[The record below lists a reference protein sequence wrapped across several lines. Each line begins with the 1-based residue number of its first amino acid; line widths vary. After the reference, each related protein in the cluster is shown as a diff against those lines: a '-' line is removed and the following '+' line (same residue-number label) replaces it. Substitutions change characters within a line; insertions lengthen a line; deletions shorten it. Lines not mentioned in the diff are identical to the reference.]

1 MTPCPEYLP
10 LLSARAAG
18 EIAAGDA
25 TRLAAHLAG
34 CAACRAEGEALA
46 TVLAMAALPP
56 PTEAE
61 RAALAGL
68 AEAVRL
74 EQRRA
79 QLHRRAPLRYA
90 AALLAVAAAVAFL
103 VAPAFTRRAPRLTAA
118 DLAAAT
124 AAAPAG
130 WEVPDVE
137 ELWTAS
143 DLLSDDGAAAAMSG
157 ADELAMVVL
166 LDEDR

>member
-1 MTPCPEYLP
+1 
-10 LLSARAAG
+10 
-18 EIAAGDA
+18 
-25 TRLAAHLAG
+25 
-34 CAACRAEGEALA
+34 
-46 TVLAMAALPP
+46 MAALPP

-61 RAALAGL
+61 RGTLNGL
-68 AEAVRL
+68 AESIRL

-79 QLHRRAPLRYA
+79 QLRRRAPLRYA

-130 WEVPDVE
+130 WEAPDAE
-137 ELWTAS
+137 ELWSAT

-157 ADELAMVVL
+157 ADELAMGVL